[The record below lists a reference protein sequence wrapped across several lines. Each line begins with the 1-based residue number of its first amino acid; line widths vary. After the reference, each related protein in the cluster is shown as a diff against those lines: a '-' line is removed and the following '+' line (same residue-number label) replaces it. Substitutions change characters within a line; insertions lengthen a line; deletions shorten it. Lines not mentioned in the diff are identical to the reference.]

1 MKELEGGAYL
11 RPLSSSEL
19 VRRNVSVWRT
29 MAGGACMCQPFSAHY
44 AAIRKVAIT
53 TGSWG
58 GGAGTRAGLWTWQM
72 CLEDMSRIEGGRAVP
87 GCNVQPVRTCTRADG
102 CWLGAEPTKC
112 GTTELTVNG
121 RRRASACTC
130 DEDQKSHSS
139 GLASPRCPGSSP
151 LSTNAPPTRSVSLR
165 LLTWWNQ
172 RLQRLTAIRAD
183 GCECRRC

>member
-1 MKELEGGAYL
+1 
-11 RPLSSSEL
+11 
-19 VRRNVSVWRT
+19 
-29 MAGGACMCQPFSAHY
+29 MAGGACMRQPAHY
-44 AAIRKVAIT
+44 AAIRRVIKLKHEGCGLPGTPRAPHVAIT

-58 GGAGTRAGLWTWQM
+58 GGAGTRAVLWTWQM

-121 RRRASACTC
+121 RRRVSACRC
-130 DEDQKSHSS
+130 NEDQKSHSS